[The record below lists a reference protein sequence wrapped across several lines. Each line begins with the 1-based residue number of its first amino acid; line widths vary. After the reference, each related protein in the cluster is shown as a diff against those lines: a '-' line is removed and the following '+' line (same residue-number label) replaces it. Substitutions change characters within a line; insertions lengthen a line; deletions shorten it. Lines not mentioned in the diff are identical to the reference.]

1 MYQSMKKWYPKVYI
15 IFQTLLVI
23 TLLGLI
29 IWNYIG
35 TLGYYST
42 LNNDILIKQNIADS
56 ADLIM

>member
-1 MYQSMKKWYPKVYI
+1 MKKWYPKVYI
-15 IFQTLLVI
+15 IFQTLFVI

-29 IWNYIG
+29 IWNYIN

-56 ADLIM
+56 ADLVM